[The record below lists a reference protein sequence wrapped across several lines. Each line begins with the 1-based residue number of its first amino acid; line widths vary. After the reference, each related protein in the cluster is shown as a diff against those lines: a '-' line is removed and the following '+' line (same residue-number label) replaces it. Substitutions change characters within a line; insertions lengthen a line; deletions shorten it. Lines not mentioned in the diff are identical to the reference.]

1 MVRSAKLTMIMK
13 KFFSLGAA
21 ALAALMLMVACTKG
35 NKPED
40 VAVKFAVELSNENY
54 DEARKLTNENGA
66 QLIDMLKSMKDMGNM
81 NLDAGEEEA
90 APVEG
95 EEATP
100 AEGEEA
106 AATEEA
112 PEAAPAEEKV
122 KLTEQD
128 FEVKKSEVRGDSAFV
143 WVLNKKDQSQ
153 GELPLV
159 LVKQGGEW
167 KVDKIDKENK

>member
-1 MVRSAKLTMIMK
+1 MVRSAKLKMIMK
-13 KFFSLGAA
+13 KFFSLSAA
-21 ALAALMLMVACTKG
+21 ALVALMLMVACTKG

-81 NLDAGEEEA
+81 NPNAGEEEA
-90 APVEG
+90 AS
-95 EEATP
+95 

-106 AATEEA
+106 ATKE
-112 PEAAPAEEKV
+112 APAEEKV

-128 FEVKKSEVRGDSAFV
+128 FEVKKSEVRDDSAFV

>member
-1 MVRSAKLTMIMK
+1 MK

-128 FEVKKSEVRGDSAFV
+128 FEVKKSEVRGDSALCGYSTRRTNLKESF
-143 WVLNKKDQSQ
+143 
-153 GELPLV
+153 PLYS
-159 LVKQGGEW
+159 
-167 KVDKIDKENK
+167 

>member
-1 MVRSAKLTMIMK
+1 MK

-106 AATEEA
+106 A
-112 PEAAPAEEKV
+112 PAEEKV